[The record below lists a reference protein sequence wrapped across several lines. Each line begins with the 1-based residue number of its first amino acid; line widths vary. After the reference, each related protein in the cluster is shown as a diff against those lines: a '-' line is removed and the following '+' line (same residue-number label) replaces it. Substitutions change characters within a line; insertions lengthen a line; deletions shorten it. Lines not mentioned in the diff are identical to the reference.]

1 MGENIGPIKQ
11 GLDARLG
18 VPLFFPVF
26 DTTANAGPVWYFH
39 VVGWAAFVIDPN
51 GVNWGSQT
59 KQLTGHFVTFIATD
73 LASGGRSPTPAT
85 TSACT

>member
-1 MGENIGPIKQ
+1 MT
-11 GLDARLG
+11 LL
-18 VPLFFPVF
+18 FPVW
-26 DTTANAGPVWYFH
+26 DQADAANKSFH

-73 LASGGRSPTPAT
+73 LASGGTVPDPGYDFGVHVITLT
-85 TSACT
+85 K